1 MLHGYSALYMLLAH
15 AGKVL
20 TEGEMA
26 KQSGGGE
33 DTQLENAKKRKGT

>member
-1 MLHGYSALYMLLAH
+1 MLHGYSVMYTLLAH
-15 AGKVL
+15 AGKGL